1 MPSDVSLIDISVTH
15 ILITAGSTN
24 CQLDSDN
31 RRIYPHDR
39 QMTSEIITVVHPA
52 NNKTSIISKRGNAN
66 CLPIWEGHRYSDFS
80 MSNKMHYGGYIGE
93 KAPIAS
99 TGKNLFEYTP
109 ENDKWNHIAATNGGM
124 EGDVVGCEFQDMF
137 LIIFS
142 NGYISP
148 HASLLKLN
156 QDRNE
161 EVPKISDGIQ
171 SCLNKGFIFIET
183 NSFCHQVFCPTP
195 IPRTLT
201 SCEVSSAGKNRVILV
216 GENQQNQAKAFIGE
230 LNRKQNDFQ
239 WKDISKNKISRNGH
253 LIFKMGDY
261 VYVVGGETYINDPT
275 VFGPVCTKLKCCEV
289 YDLKKHRWSQS
300 KYCLPFPLSHASV
313 VVEENEEFAV
323 ITGGLKDNTRDKF
336 TWRKIGDLSDIVII
350 FTQNTGFKVLD
361 EFKLNTKR
369 WTHVSIRLRIP
380 EIT

>member
-1 MPSDVSLIDISVTH
+1 MFSLINISVTH

-52 NNKTSIISKRGNAN
+52 NNKISIISKRENAN

-93 KAPIAS
+93 KTPVAS
-99 TGKNLFEYTP
+99 TGKNLFKYNP
-109 ENDKWNHIAATNGGM
+109 ENDKWDHLAATTGGM

-156 QDRNE
+156 QGTNE
-161 EVPKISDGIQ
+161 EVPKISASMQ
-171 SCLNKGFIFIET
+171 NCLGKGFVFIEP

-195 IPRTLT
+195 IPRTLAT
-201 SCEVSSAGKNRVILV
+201 CEVSSAGKNRVILV
-216 GENQQNQAKAFIGE
+216 GVNQQDYAEAFIGE

-239 WKDISKNKISRNGH
+239 WKNISGIKISRNGH
-253 LIFKMGDY
+253 LIFKMGNY
-261 VYVVGGETYINDPT
+261 VYVVGGETYIHDPE

-289 YDLKKHRWSQS
+289 YDLKKHRWFQS

-313 VVEENEEFAV
+313 VVEEKEEFAV
-323 ITGGLKDNTRDKF
+323 ITGGLKDNTKDKF
-336 TWRKIGDLSDIVII
+336 TWRKKGDLSDIVII
-350 FTQNTGFKVLD
+350 FTENTGFQILD
-361 EFKLNTKR
+361 GFKLNKKR
-369 WTHVSIRLRIP
+369 WMHVSIRLRIS
-380 EIT
+380 EMI